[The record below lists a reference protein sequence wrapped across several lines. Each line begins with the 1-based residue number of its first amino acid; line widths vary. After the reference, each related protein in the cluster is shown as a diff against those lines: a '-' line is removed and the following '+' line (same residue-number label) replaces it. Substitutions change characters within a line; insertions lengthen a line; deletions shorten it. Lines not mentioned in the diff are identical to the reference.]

1 MSTTHS
7 IAHLDTGHTYDVTAR
22 LQASIGGASVALSA
36 PTLCDRRG
44 CGSFDDACWLCA
56 DKPSG
61 YAPRKCRICGGFYV
75 ALPVGAG
82 EQALI
87 TIADGR
93 AYQFVF
99 GYPQFKPNPAC
110 RVAGV
115 ATRDGCIQVWECD
128 EHGALHTFVATIT
141 PLGVTR

>member
-1 MSTTHS
+1 MSTQS
-7 IAHLDTGHTYDVTAR
+7 ITHLDTGAIGNPLDR
-22 LQASIGGASVALSA
+22 LQASIDAVVVTLSA

-61 YAPRKCRICGGFYV
+61 YAPRKCRVCGGFYV

-99 GYPQFKPNPAC
+99 GYPNFRPNPAC
-110 RVAGV
+110 RVAGI

-128 EHGALHTFVATIT
+128 EHGALHTYVTTIT